1 MHRNYKINSNGDL
14 LMSTALHKDRL
25 VGNLAKQLSTDT
37 PLLPKSRLHGFVE
50 QYFAKKD
57 TFLSLAH
64 MHDGPLYVLDPAA
77 LQQRAGRFR
86 NAFLHVL
93 PDTGYYYAVKSN
105 NYPDVSRT
113 LIKSGFGLDVSSD
126 QELGMALTLG
136 SGDIVF
142 SGPGKTDSEL
152 RMAAENADRVT
163 VLLDS
168 FTELYRLQKIAQDK
182 QKQIRVGI
190 RLSTA
195 SSGLWQKFGIP
206 AKELTRFCVAA
217 SSCTHLHFEGI
228 QFHTSWNLNPEKQIL
243 FIAQLGTLLSG
254 LPFSVRDSI
263 KFIDIGGGYWPE
275 HGEWLQFAGTK
286 KGAIIRAA
294 QMQPEHDKEH
304 YYLSSQSIESFAQAL
319 SAAIGEHLLTIK
331 PYRICFEPGR
341 WICNE
346 AMHLILRVMDLK
358 GDDIAITD
366 AGTNAVGWERFET
379 DYCPILNLD
388 RPALEERSC
397 TIMGSL
403 CTPQDLW
410 GYSYWGEELQI
421 GDVLLIPNQGAY
433 TYSLCQNFIKAVP
446 RVVCLN
452 D

>member
-1 MHRNYKINSNGDL
+1 
-14 LMSTALHKDRL
+14 MSTALHTNRL
-25 VGNLAKQLSTDT
+25 VGKLEKQLSADT

-50 QYFAKKD
+50 GYFAQKE
-57 TFLSLAH
+57 TFLRLAQ
-64 MHDGPLYVLDPAA
+64 MYDGPLYILDSAM
-77 LQQRAGRFR
+77 LRHRAGRFR
-86 NAFLHVL
+86 NAFSHVL

-113 LIKSGFGLDVSSD
+113 LITSGFGLDVSSD
-126 QELGMALTLG
+126 QELTMALSLG
-136 SGDIVF
+136 SADIVF
-142 SGPGKTDSEL
+142 SGPGKTDAEL
-152 RMAAENADRVT
+152 RMAAENSDRVT

-168 FTELYRLQKIAQDK
+168 FTELYRLQNIAQDK
-182 QKQIRVGI
+182 RKHIRVGI
-190 RLSTA
+190 RLSTS

-206 AKELTRFCVAA
+206 AEELTRFCVAA
-217 SSCTHLHFEGI
+217 SSCTHLYFEGI
-228 QFHTSWNLNPEKQIL
+228 QFHTSWNLNPEKQTL
-243 FIAQLGTLLSG
+243 FIAQLGTLLSN
-254 LPFSVRDSI
+254 LPRSVRDSI

-275 HGEWLQFAGTK
+275 HGEWLQLAGTK

-294 QMQPEHDKEH
+294 GMQPEHDPEH
-304 YYLSSQSIESFAQAL
+304 YYLSSQSIECFAKAL
-319 SAAIGEHLLTIK
+319 SAAVDEHLFTIK

-341 WICNE
+341 WICND
-346 AMHLILRVMDLK
+346 AMHLLLRVMDLK
-358 GDDIAITD
+358 GDEIAITD

-388 RPALEERSC
+388 RPALEEHSC

-410 GYSYWGEELQI
+410 GYSYWGEDLQI

-446 RVVCLN
+446 RVVRLN